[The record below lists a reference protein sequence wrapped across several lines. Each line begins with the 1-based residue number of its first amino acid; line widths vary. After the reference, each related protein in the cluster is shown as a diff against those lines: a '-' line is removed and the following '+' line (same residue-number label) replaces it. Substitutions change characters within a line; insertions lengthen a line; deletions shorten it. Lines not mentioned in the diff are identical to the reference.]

1 VHDGRGN
8 ARLPVAFSSGLHAF
22 QRTPLLAAMHFFGK
36 TYQEKTAF
44 LQRRVSECYV
54 TRTYDLCT
62 AFMRLLFAYETLKE
76 HFHRAA
82 VN

>member
-1 VHDGRGN
+1 MPFN
-8 ARLPVAFSSGLHAF
+8 ARPCW
-22 QRTPLLAAMHFFGK
+22 PLMHFLGK